1 MLCER
6 RPGRAGPTARRRHP
20 AAFRHPS
27 AGSSRRPSTTRLS
40 YCPSLGPSG
49 GGPVIIWRVSG
60 KCDTDV
66 RNEQVS
72 CTFAPSQQKSR
83 TSRFR
88 ILPRIVGRIVRRAA
102 APLPALPAHGR
113 HRLELHRATV
123 PAKRRSALRGRPPGR
138 PSSRARSPRAVT
150 VASWWHVVI
159 ASDLGGR
166 RGKLDLPRYDYYDSR
181 PLVVKA
187 PAAWTRAA
195 GNRPLPQGL
204 RDQLRR
210 RRRRLQPRCGR
221 GKALARKRGFPLPW
235 QK

>member
-66 RNEQVS
+66 RDEQVS

-88 ILPRIVGRIVRRAA
+88 GSCRGSSAASSGGLLRPCPPCLPTGVTGSSYIE
-102 APLPALPAHGR
+102 PQSQ
-113 HRLELHRATV
+113 
-123 PAKRRSALRGRPPGR
+123 RSADRRYGGVRPAAQ
-138 PSSRARSPRAVT
+138 ARSPRAV
-150 VASWWHVVI
+150 ASRWHVVI

-166 RGKLDLPRYDYYDSR
+166 RGKLDLPRYDSR

-221 GKALARKRGFPLPW
+221 GKALARKREFPLPW